1 MDTQFLTNM
10 MKTHVKLM
18 QKQLEDGF
26 GLITNKMKNLETR
39 LNDNDKHIKKVETGF
54 VKEKQTKVVTE
65 TENRK
70 LFENLQ
76 ESIALQQQ
84 SMMQFIHQADSEI
97 KKASAKA
104 VKAEQDASVAQAAPV
119 DVDQIAEAVHK
130 KQ

>member
-1 MDTQFLTNM
+1 MTNM

>member
-1 MDTQFLTNM
+1 MTNM

-54 VKEKQTKVVTE
+54 AKEKQTKVVTE

-84 SMMQFIHQADSEI
+84 SMMQFIQQADSEI

-104 VKAEQDASVAQAAPV
+104 VKAEQDASSAQAAPV

>member
-1 MDTQFLTNM
+1 MDTEFLTNM

-54 VKEKQTKVVTE
+54 AKEKQTKVVTE

-84 SMMQFIHQADSEI
+84 SMMQFIQQADSEI

-104 VKAEQDASVAQAAPV
+104 VKAEQDASSAQAAPV

>member
-1 MDTQFLTNM
+1 M
-10 MKTHVKLM
+10 
-18 QKQLEDGF
+18 
-26 GLITNKMKNLETR
+26 
-39 LNDNDKHIKKVETGF
+39 
-54 VKEKQTKVVTE
+54 KEKQTKVVTE

>member
-104 VKAEQDASVAQAAPV
+104 IKAEQDASVAQAAPV

>member
-10 MKTHVKLM
+10 MKTHVKLV

>member
-1 MDTQFLTNM
+1 MDTEFLTNM

-54 VKEKQTKVVTE
+54 AKEKQTKVVTE

-84 SMMQFIHQADSEI
+84 SMMQFIQQADSEI

-104 VKAEQDASVAQAAPV
+104 VKAEQEASSAQAAPV
-119 DVDQIAEAVHK
+119 DVDQIAKAVHK

>member
-84 SMMQFIHQADSEI
+84 SMMHFIHQADSEI

-104 VKAEQDASVAQAAPV
+104 IKAEQDASVAQAAPV

>member
-1 MDTQFLTNM
+1 

-104 VKAEQDASVAQAAPV
+104 VKAEQDASVAQAAPAV